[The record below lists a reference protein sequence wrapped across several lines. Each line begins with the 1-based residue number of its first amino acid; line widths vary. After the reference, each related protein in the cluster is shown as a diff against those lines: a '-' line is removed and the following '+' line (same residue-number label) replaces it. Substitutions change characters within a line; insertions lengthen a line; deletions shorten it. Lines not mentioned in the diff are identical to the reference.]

1 MNNSQNPADALKALV
16 ENAFDAVKS
25 ALPDNLADDAK
36 QNVKAAIASAVTEM
50 NLVTRDE
57 LEAQNKVLQKTREE
71 LSRLEEIVKKLE
83 EK

>member
-1 MNNSQNPADALKALV
+1 
-16 ENAFDAVKS
+16 
-25 ALPDNLADDAK
+25 LADDAK
-36 QNVKAAIASAVTEM
+36 QNVKAAISSAVTEM

-71 LSRLEEIVKKLE
+71 LSRLEEIVKQLE